1 MSRTRVPAELRRL
14 VGVRAEGLCEYC
26 RIHEDDTF
34 YGCEVDHIVSE
45 KHGGLTVAENLAYSC
60 LYCNRFKGSDLGSL
74 TAATG
79 LLIRFFN
86 PRADAWS
93 DHFALDGVII
103 RPTTAIGEVTKLVF
117 KFNEIERLMERAEL
131 EAVGRYPFKSADE
144 QS

>member
-1 MSRTRVPAELRRL
+1 MSRTHVPAELRRL
-14 VGVRAEGLCEYC
+14 VGLRAERLCEYC

-45 KHGGLTVAENLAYSC
+45 KHGGRTHADNLAYSC
-60 LYCNRFKGSDLGSL
+60 LCCNRFKGTDLGSL
-74 TAATG
+74 TKTTG
-79 LLIRFFN
+79 ILVRFFN
-86 PRADAWS
+86 PRLDAWS
-93 DHFALDGVII
+93 DHFTLDGVVI
-103 RPTTAIGEVTKLVF
+103 RPTTPIGEVTERVL